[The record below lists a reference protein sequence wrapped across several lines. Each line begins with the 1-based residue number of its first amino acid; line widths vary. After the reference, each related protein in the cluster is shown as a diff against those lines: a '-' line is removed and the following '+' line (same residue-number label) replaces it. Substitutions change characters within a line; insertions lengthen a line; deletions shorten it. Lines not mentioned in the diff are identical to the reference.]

1 MPLLRDDSLAA
12 DTMQRIC
19 RQSNAPLAM
28 PADRVQIAEAAC
40 DYCRMNPI
48 DWLDYE
54 LLGNSALAWATAFA
68 VVVGAWLILGIVRR
82 IVRKR
87 LQTLVE
93 RRQGTPLKVAEHVA
107 GRTKGWFLFLLALFL
122 GSRFVALPAA
132 VDDVL
137 VKAITIGSLLQMGF
151 WASAAFTLILQ
162 LRRDRQAAVDPDA
175 VAAIDILGFV
185 VHVAVWSLVL
195 LLAMDNLGYEITA
208 LLAGLGVGGIA
219 VALATQNILG
229 DLFASLSIV
238 LDKPFVVGD
247 FLVVGDL
254 LGTVEKVGIKTT
266 RLRSL
271 SGEQLVFS
279 NNDLLNSRIR
289 NYGRMYERR
298 VLFALGVTYQTPADK
313 LKRIPAIVRE
323 AIEMHEKVR
332 FDRAHFQ
339 KYGDFALIFEIV
351 YYVLSPDFNLYM
363 DIHQAVNLFIY
374 ERFAEEEI
382 EFAYPTQTLYFT
394 PANGSEA

>member
-1 MPLLRDDSLAA
+1 
-12 DTMQRIC
+12 
-19 RQSNAPLAM
+19 
-28 PADRVQIAEAAC
+28 
-40 DYCRMNPI
+40 MNPAE
-48 DWLDYE
+48 WVDYE
-54 LLGNSALAWATAFA
+54 ILGNPALAWGTGFA
-68 VVVGAWLILGIVRR
+68 VFVGTWLALGVVRR
-82 IVRKR
+82 VLHKR
-87 LQTLVE
+87 LRTLAE
-93 RRQGTPLKVAEHVA
+93 RRQSSSFRIAEQVV
-107 GRTKGWFLFLLALFL
+107 GRTKGWLLFLLALFI
-122 GSRFVALPAA
+122 GSRFVQLPAA
-132 VDDVL
+132 VDGVL
-137 VKAITIGSLLQMGF
+137 LKAVTIGSLLQMGL
-151 WASAAFTLILQ
+151 WASAALTLILR
-162 LRRDRQAAVDPDA
+162 LRRERQAAMDPDA
-175 VAAIDILGFV
+175 VAAIDVLGFV

-238 LDKPFVVGD
+238 LDKPFAVGD
-247 FLVVGDL
+247 FLVVGDF
-254 LGTVEKVGIKTT
+254 LGSVEKVGIKTT

-279 NNDLLNSRIR
+279 NNDLLSSRIR

-298 VLFALGVTYQTPADK
+298 VLFTLGVTYQTPADK

-323 AIEMHEKVR
+323 AIEMQESVR

-382 EFAYPTQTLYFT
+382 EFAYPTQTLYVT
-394 PANGSEA
+394 SANEAGA